1 MRLPSKPTEFQ
12 WFPTQSS
19 TGNQGMKSTFSKILG
34 WLPCILLLAG
44 AINHFVLV
52 QTGNLSP
59 WLGGGFGMFASTD
72 VGPSRLLVVTAV
84 QENGDEDTVSLKGR
98 LKTLKRRARDLPGRS
113 QLEVLARE
121 TWENLERKPVYTTGS
136 PLASLRIEVWKTRY
150 QVNSL
155 QPKQTQIAL
164 KHFNFGQ

>member
-1 MRLPSKPTEFQ
+1 
-12 WFPTQSS
+12 
-19 TGNQGMKSTFSKILG
+19 MKNTFLKTLG

-44 AINHFVLV
+44 AINHFILV

-84 QENGDEDTVSLKGR
+84 KENGDEYTVPLNGKLKK
-98 LKTLKRRARDLPGRS
+98 LKYRARGLPGRR
-113 QLEVLARE
+113 QLEELARA
-121 TWENLERKPVYTTGS
+121 TWDKLQKKPVDETES

-150 QVNSL
+150 QASSL
-155 QPKQTQIAL
+155 QPQQIQIAL
-164 KHFNFGQ
+164 EQFNFSQ

>member
-1 MRLPSKPTEFQ
+1 
-12 WFPTQSS
+12 
-19 TGNQGMKSTFSKILG
+19 MKNTFLKTLG

-84 QENGDEDTVSLKGR
+84 NEKGDEYTVPLNGKLKK
-98 LKTLKRRARDLPGRS
+98 LKYRARGLPGRR
-113 QLEVLARE
+113 QLEVLARA
-121 TWENLERKPVYTTGS
+121 TWEKLAKKPIDETES
-136 PLASLRIEVWKTRY
+136 PVASLRIEVWKTRY
-150 QVNSL
+150 QANSL
-155 QPKQTQIAL
+155 QPQQIQIAL
-164 KHFNFGQ
+164 EQFDFSQ

>member
-1 MRLPSKPTEFQ
+1 
-12 WFPTQSS
+12 
-19 TGNQGMKSTFSKILG
+19 MKNTFLKTLG

-44 AINHFVLV
+44 AINHFILV

-84 QENGDEDTVSLKGR
+84 KENGDEYTVPLNGKLKK
-98 LKTLKRRARDLPGRS
+98 LKYRARGLPGRR
-113 QLEVLARE
+113 QLEELARATWDKLQKRPVDE
-121 TWENLERKPVYTTGS
+121 TES

-150 QVNSL
+150 QASSL
-155 QPKQTQIAL
+155 QPQQIQIAL
-164 KHFNFGQ
+164 EQFNFSQ

>member
-1 MRLPSKPTEFQ
+1 
-12 WFPTQSS
+12 
-19 TGNQGMKSTFSKILG
+19 MKNTFLKTLG

-72 VGPSRLLVVTAV
+72 VGPSRLLVVTAMN
-84 QENGDEDTVSLKGR
+84 ENGDEYTVPLKGR
-98 LKTLKRRARDLPGRS
+98 LKKLKYRARGLPGRS
-113 QLEVLARE
+113 QLEVLARA
-121 TWENLERKPVYTTGS
+121 TWEKLERKPVDETGS

-150 QVNSL
+150 QASSL
-155 QPKQTQIAL
+155 QPQQTQIAL
-164 KHFNFGQ
+164 EQFDFRQ

>member
-1 MRLPSKPTEFQ
+1 
-12 WFPTQSS
+12 
-19 TGNQGMKSTFSKILG
+19 MKNTFLKTLG

-44 AINHFVLV
+44 AINHFILV

-84 QENGDEDTVSLKGR
+84 KENGDEYTVPLNGKLKK
-98 LKTLKRRARDLPGRS
+98 LKYRARGLPGRS
-113 QLEVLARE
+113 QLEELARA
-121 TWENLERKPVYTTGS
+121 TWDKLQKKPVDETES

-150 QVNSL
+150 QASSL
-155 QPKQTQIAL
+155 QPQQIQIAL
-164 KHFNFGQ
+164 EQFNFSQ

>member
-1 MRLPSKPTEFQ
+1 
-12 WFPTQSS
+12 
-19 TGNQGMKSTFSKILG
+19 MKNTFLKTLG

-72 VGPSRLLVVTAV
+72 VGPSRLLVVTAMS
-84 QENGDEDTVSLKGR
+84 ENGDEYTVPLKGR
-98 LKTLKRRARDLPGRS
+98 LKKLKYRARGLPDRS
-113 QLEVLARE
+113 QLEVLARA
-121 TWENLERKPVYTTGS
+121 TWEKLEKKPVDETGS

-150 QVNSL
+150 QAISL
-155 QPKQTQIAL
+155 QPQQTQIAL
-164 KHFNFGQ
+164 EQFDFRQ